1 MSNIEK
7 PSPMLK
13 AILVDD
19 EERARDV
26 LATLIGRFCEEVT
39 VVAACKDLP
48 EAVEAINMHRPDVVF
63 LDIEMPKYAGF
74 EIVNFFKEINFEIV
88 FTTAYAE
95 HAIRAFDMAAI
106 DYLLKPIDIARL
118 RVAVERVR
126 AKRGIQPQQLDVLKS
141 QYGQDELKQL
151 VVTSRS
157 EQVVVQIDRII
168 AIEAQESYSLIHTA
182 DKKHLSA
189 KNLKFFEGLLATDP
203 GFIRTHKSW
212 LINRAFVRSYSKAH
226 MSIAMEGGLAC
237 KLSRYKKEEFERL
250 MGG

>member
-1 MSNIEK
+1 
-7 PSPMLK
+7 MLK
-13 AILVDD
+13 AIIVDD

-26 LATLIGRFCEEVT
+26 LTTLIGRFCEEVA
-39 VVAACKDLP
+39 VVATCKDLP
-48 EAVEAINMHRPDVVF
+48 EAVEAINAHRPDVVF

-74 EIVNFFKEINFEIV
+74 EIVNFFREIHFEIV

-126 AKRGIQPQQLDVLKS
+126 AKRGIQHHQQQQLEVLKS
-141 QYGQDELKQL
+141 QYGPEELKQL

-157 EQVVVQIDRII
+157 TQQVVQINEII

-189 KNLKFFEGLLATDP
+189 RNLKYFEGLLAPDP
-203 GFIRTHKSW
+203 HFIRTHKSW
-212 LINRAFVRSYSKAH
+212 LINRAFVRSYSKAN
-226 MSIAMEGGLAC
+226 MTIAMEGGLAC
-237 KLSRYKKEEFERL
+237 KLSRYKKEEFERV

>member
-1 MSNIEK
+1 
-7 PSPMLK
+7 MLK

-26 LATLIGRFCEEVT
+26 LAALLGRFCEEVA
-39 VVAACKDLP
+39 VVAACRDLP
-48 EAVEAINMHRPDVVF
+48 EAVEAINTHRPDVVF

-141 QYGQDELKQL
+141 QYGQNELKQL

-189 KNLKFFEGLLATDP
+189 KNLKFFEGLLAADP